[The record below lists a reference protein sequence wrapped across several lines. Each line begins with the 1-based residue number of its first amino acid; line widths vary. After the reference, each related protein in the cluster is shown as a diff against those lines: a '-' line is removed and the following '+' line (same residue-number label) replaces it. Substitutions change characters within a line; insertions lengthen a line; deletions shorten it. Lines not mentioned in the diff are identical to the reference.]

1 MSGRKTLGIIGGL
14 GPMASVLFCEYIVS
28 HTKAE
33 RDQDHINFLLSS
45 RADTPDRTAFIVGRS
60 SESPLPALLTE
71 GKRLCSAGAEVIAI
85 PCNTSHH
92 FYDELAREIPAK
104 LLNMPREC
112 AEFCSHQGFKRV
124 GVLATEGTVKAGI
137 YRSALEAVGIEYATC
152 SEQDQKVISNTIYA
166 AIKQGKAPDTESFL
180 AVAGSF
186 ADLGCDAVILGCTEL
201 SCMKRELASEVRFID
216 PMEILAA
223 CAIAECG
230 ATPCGFDDDILSFLK
245 MKGR

>member
-1 MSGRKTLGIIGGL
+1 MGERKTLGIIGGL

-45 RADTPDRTAFIVGRS
+45 RADIPDRTAFIVGRS
-60 SESPLPALLTE
+60 PDSPLPSLIKEA
-71 GKRLCSAGAEVIAI
+71 KRLCSAGAEVIAI
-85 PCNTSHH
+85 PCNTSHR
-92 FYDELAREIPAK
+92 FYDELAFEIPAK
-104 LLNMPREC
+104 LLHMPRAS
-112 AEFCSHQGFKRV
+112 AEFCSELGLRRV

-137 YRSALEAVGIEYATC
+137 YKTALEAVGVEYATC
-152 SEQDQKVISNTIYA
+152 NEEEQKVISDTIYA
-166 AIKQGKAPDTESFL
+166 ALKQGKAPDTESFL
-180 AVAGSF
+180 AIARSF
-186 ADLGCDAVILGCTEL
+186 ADQGCDAVILGCTEL
-201 SCMKRELASEVRFID
+201 SCMKRELASDVRFID